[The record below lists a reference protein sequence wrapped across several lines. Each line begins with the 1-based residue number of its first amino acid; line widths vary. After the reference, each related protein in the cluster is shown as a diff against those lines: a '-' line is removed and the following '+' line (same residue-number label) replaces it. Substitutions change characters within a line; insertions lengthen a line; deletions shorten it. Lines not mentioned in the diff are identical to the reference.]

1 MCLKCRNGYNTLYVH
16 VHVTGKE
23 LLKSKKRMAA
33 MYFQDTIETRSKQ
46 MINSEKK
53 REERLQAKTGTYQWY
68 YPHSTCIYSELIIVI
83 ANITAMY
90 GL

>member
-1 MCLKCRNGYNTLYVH
+1 MGTIHCMYI
-16 VHVTGKE
+16 HVTGKE

-53 REERLQAKTGTYQWY
+53 REERLQAKTGTTNS
-68 YPHSTCIYSELIIVI
+68 PSATCIYSELIIVI